1 MIEENKEP
9 VFLPIAE
16 EEIIFRCYYLTS
28 AQIGALEYNFPAL
41 LGTYD
46 RQTDRLA
53 NCPSASWTNH
63 QTERHEKGSKG
74 SYTSINIGTDNSLIT
89 AVETTETSAKSVVK

>member
-53 NCPSASWTNH
+53 NCPSASWTNGPTIQQKDMKRGQREVTH
-63 QTERHEKGSKG
+63 P
-74 SYTSINIGTDNSLIT
+74 LI
-89 AVETTETSAKSVVK
+89 